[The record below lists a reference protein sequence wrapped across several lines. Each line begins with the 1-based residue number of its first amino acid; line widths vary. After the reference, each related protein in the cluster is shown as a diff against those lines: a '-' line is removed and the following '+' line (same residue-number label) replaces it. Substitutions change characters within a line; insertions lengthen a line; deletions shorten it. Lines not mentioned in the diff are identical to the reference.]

1 MEEEDINFRWLDYK
15 IDSNRSELLKKIND
29 LKKEVKDLQ
38 NSIDKLKETKNI
50 IDEIKIDIME
60 LEN

>member
-1 MEEEDINFRWLDYK
+1 MEEDDINYKWLDYK

-29 LKKEVKDLQ
+29 LKKDVKELQ
-38 NSIDKLKETKNI
+38 ISIDKLKETKNI
-50 IDEIKIDIME
+50 IDEIKIDIMD